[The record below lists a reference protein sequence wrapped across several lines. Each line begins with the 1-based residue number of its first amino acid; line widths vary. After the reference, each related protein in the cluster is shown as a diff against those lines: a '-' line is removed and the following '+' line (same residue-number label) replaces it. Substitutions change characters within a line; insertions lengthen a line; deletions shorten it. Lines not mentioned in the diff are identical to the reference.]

1 MKAHDIL
8 KRAGQHMLDRARTY
22 DKPDGERSMAR
33 TVAAFNALTGHSISE
48 ADGWTLMML
57 LKHVRLTQ
65 RAFFHE
71 DSAEDLAAYAALLGE
86 ARHRETSAT
95 LALMSGSQ
103 PGATRTTP

>member
-1 MKAHDIL
+1 
-8 KRAGQHMLDRARTY
+8 
-22 DKPDGERSMAR
+22 
-33 TVAAFNALTGHSISE
+33 
-48 ADGWTLMML
+48 ML